1 MIRGVIFDMDGLMFD
16 TERLFYGSWPE
27 VCALQGVENR
37 PGFADAIRG
46 SNGPR
51 AMEIIREF
59 YPDVDGERLM
69 RDCYA
74 VVQRKLAAGVP
85 KKKGLDELLEFLK
98 ARGIPMAIGSS
109 TRSPMVRRNLEMAGV
124 AGYFTAISAGEMVQ
138 RGTPEPEVFLLAARM
153 LGLPPGDCLVLEDSH
168 NGIRAGHAAGCVTV
182 MVPDLAPATDEI
194 LALCETCLPDLLAV
208 RDWLAPRLPAC
219 E

>member
-85 KKKGLDELLEFLK
+85 KK
-98 ARGIPMAIGSS
+98 
-109 TRSPMVRRNLEMAGV
+109 
-124 AGYFTAISAGEMVQ
+124 
-138 RGTPEPEVFLLAARM
+138 
-153 LGLPPGDCLVLEDSH
+153 
-168 NGIRAGHAAGCVTV
+168 
-182 MVPDLAPATDEI
+182 
-194 LALCETCLPDLLAV
+194 
-208 RDWLAPRLPAC
+208 
-219 E
+219 